1 MIRKYAA
8 LSALVTLFIIG
19 VGCTREVS
27 FKQDVYPILSENCL
41 SCHKSGAEGYIKSGL
56 NMENYDSLM
65 KGTKFGPV
73 IVAGSHISSTLILL
87 LERKAHASINMPKN
101 HPPLA
106 ENKIKV
112 IREWIDQG
120 AKNN

>member
-1 MIRKYAA
+1 MIRKHAT
-8 LSALVTLFIIG
+8 LTALVMLFTFG
-19 VGCTREVS
+19 AGCTRNVS

-41 SCHKSGAEGYIKSGL
+41 SCHKPGTEGYIKSGL
-56 NMENYDSLM
+56 SMENYDAVM

-73 IVAGSHISSTLILL
+73 IVAGSHISSTLVLL
-87 LERKAHASINMPKN
+87 LERKGHPSINMPKD

-106 ENKIKV
+106 DSQIEV
-112 IREWIDQG
+112 IRKWIDQG

>member
-1 MIRKYAA
+1 MIRKHAA
-8 LSALVTLFIIG
+8 LTALVTLITFG
-19 VGCTREVS
+19 AGCSRDVS

-56 NMENYDSLM
+56 SMENYDAVM

-73 IVAGSHISSTLILL
+73 IVAGSHISSTLVLL
-87 LERKAHASINMPKN
+87 LERKAHPSINMPKDKA
-101 HPPLA
+101 PLA
-106 ENKIKV
+106 DSQIEV
-112 IREWIDQG
+112 IRKWIDQG